1 VLTDLAT
8 GMTVLR
14 KKSEYWGNN
23 SWYWR
28 QHAER
33 GRKRAK
39 LARQRAKDAP
49 HYLSKQWI
57 LKLASYMTGWP
68 IWQKIEL
75 KHEIRLSSSRRTEL
89 NGGFEA
95 RSRFGR
101 MHWAQTHSEKVSY
114 HQGGRMHERI
124 EAFLLEVLEDEG
136 KDSNVVRANTRCY
149 VALYI
154 EMFRAREAEDHKK
167 DDAAQRCHDWC
178 RQRVL
183 EELDQREGTSTA
195 DHLRIVLNAIED
207 TPLV

>member
-1 VLTDLAT
+1 MLTDLAT

-33 GRKRAK
+33 GRKRAE

-89 NGGFEA
+89 NGDLR
-95 RSRFGR
+95 RSRF
-101 MHWAQTHSEKVSY
+101 WT
-114 HQGGRMHERI
+114 
-124 EAFLLEVLEDEG
+124 
-136 KDSNVVRANTRCY
+136 N
-149 VALYI
+149 AL
-154 EMFRAREAEDHKK
+154 
-167 DDAAQRCHDWC
+167 
-178 RQRVL
+178 
-183 EELDQREGTSTA
+183 GA
-195 DHLRIVLNAIED
+195 D
-207 TPLV
+207 PQ